1 MAEKNSTA
9 TRTGKGAGKTGRTW
23 RRTPPPEHTPST
35 QEWIDIARRTLIEDG
50 IVGVKIDRLAKTV
63 GVTRGGFYWRFKDHT
78 ELLDA
83 LLKDWRARN
92 TQPMLDVLA
101 EPGTVEE
108 RLSRLAHLYI
118 TEQGFSPAYDRA
130 VRAWANLSAEV
141 EAVVQEV
148 DAVRIDAI
156 QKVFAEGGYSAD
168 DAMIR
173 ARVVYFHQV
182 GYYATGLKESLEQR
196 QDLIHRYVKV
206 FTGAD

>member
-1 MAEKNSTA
+1 
-9 TRTGKGAGKTGRTW
+9 
-23 RRTPPPEHTPST
+23 
-35 QEWIDIARRTLIEDG
+35 LIEDG